1 MVLDLYLLSEKH
13 SPIMN
18 FLLILSATPCFFM
31 NSGLTVCLKE
41 VAHGVYIT
49 IRWCII
55 NSFQLEIC
63 LTIRIF
69 KDLEI
74 LSHQTIATEFI
85 QQNL

>member
-1 MVLDLYLLSEKH
+1 
-13 SPIMN
+13 
-18 FLLILSATPCFFM
+18 M

-85 QQNL
+85 QQNLWDFGNAFIITAVGLQTHVWMNFIE